1 MPLRSSER
9 WGMAGMGDSQ
19 KGKRKGLFGRLAGT
33 KTERTVEK
41 LTLVGVLAAA
51 GAELV
56 RSSSR
61 LRGYTDVQLQ
71 NIARGLTS
79 QLNTIMGES
88 ARLER
93 TLKTREG
100 KQALPL
106 AMALATLDN
115 FAALL
120 DGVLLKSAALLAQT
134 NPELKAVTVDP
145 AAASVVRAL
154 PGPSDDTL
162 PGRVVDADPVSGV
175 GAVPGAT
182 QPGISVPTPL
192 TQPLTGASAPT
203 PPPSLGTLSDRQR
216 NALADDLRAAFTEI
230 ISGVQYVQ
238 ATIGDPATTNS
249 IKIDTAI
256 AQARALV
263 ADLRARDRR
272 VREKYGVG

>member
-1 MPLRSSER
+1 MS
-9 WGMAGMGDSQ
+9 DSQ
-19 KGKRKGLFGRLAGT
+19 KGKRKGLFGRLIGG

-61 LRGYTDVQLQ
+61 MRGYSDIQLQ
-71 NIARGLTS
+71 NIARGLTG
-79 QLNTIMGES
+79 QLTTIMTES

-93 TLKTREG
+93 TLRTREG

-106 AMALATLDN
+106 AMALATLGN

-120 DGVLLKSAALLAQT
+120 DAVLLKSASLLAQT
-134 NPELKAVTVDP
+134 NPELKAVAVDS
-145 AAASVVRAL
+145 AAASGVRAL

-162 PGRVVDADPVSGV
+162 PGRVVDADPPRVPSGDM
-175 GAVPGAT
+175 GASQPGAMMPGPVT
-182 QPGISVPTPL
+182 QPPL
-192 TQPLTGASAPT
+192 APAAS
-203 PPPSLGTLSDRQR
+203 PPSLNTLSDRQR
-216 NALADDLRAAFTEI
+216 KALADDLRAAFTEI
-230 ISGVQYVQ
+230 IGGVQYVQ
-238 ATIGDPATTNS
+238 ATIGAASTTNS

-263 ADLRARDRR
+263 ADLRDRDRR
-272 VREKYGVG
+272 MREKYGVG

>member
-1 MPLRSSER
+1 
-9 WGMAGMGDSQ
+9 MGDSQ
-19 KGKRKGLFGRLAGT
+19 KGKRKGLFGRLVGG

-61 LRGYTDVQLQ
+61 MRSYTDVQLQ

-93 TLKTREG
+93 TLRTREG

-145 AAASVVRAL
+145 GQTSGVRAL
-154 PGPSDDTL
+154 PSPADDTL
-162 PGRVVDADPVSGV
+162 PGHVVDADPVPI
-175 GAVPGAT
+175 PGAS
-182 QPGISVPTPL
+182 QPGIAASGPV
-192 TQPLTGASAPT
+192 TQPLTSFSAPK
-203 PPPSLGTLSDRQR
+203 PPPSLGALSDRQR

-230 ISGVQYVQ
+230 IGGVQYVQ

>member
-1 MPLRSSER
+1 
-9 WGMAGMGDSQ
+9 MAGMGDSQ
-19 KGKRKGLFGRLAGT
+19 KGKRKGLFGRLVGT

-61 LRGYTDVQLQ
+61 MRGYTDVQLQ

-134 NPELKAVTVDP
+134 NPELKAVPVDP
-145 AAASVVRAL
+145 AAASGMRAL
-154 PGPSDDTL
+154 PDPQQAQTQPL
-162 PGRVVDADPVSGV
+162 GRVVDADP
-175 GAVPGAT
+175 APVPGT
-182 QPGISVPTPL
+182 SQPGSVASATT

-203 PPPSLGTLSDRQR
+203 LPPSLGALSDRQR
-216 NALADDLRAAFTEI
+216 NGLADDLRAAFAEI
-230 ISGVQYVQ
+230 IGGVQYVQ
-238 ATIGDPATTNS
+238 ATIGDPVTTNS

>member
-1 MPLRSSER
+1 
-9 WGMAGMGDSQ
+9 MGDSQ
-19 KGKRKGLFGRLAGT
+19 KGKRKGLFGRLVGS

-120 DGVLLKSAALLAQT
+120 DGALFKSATLLAQT
-134 NPELKAVTVDP
+134 NPELKAVTVDS
-145 AAASVVRAL
+145 ATASGVRAL
-154 PGPSDDTL
+154 PDPQQSQEAL
-162 PGRVVDADPVSGV
+162 GRVVDADPVPAL
-175 GAVPGAT
+175 GAS
-182 QPGISVPTPL
+182 QPGMAAPTAV

-203 PPPSLGTLSDRQR
+203 PPPSLGALSDRQR

-230 ISGVQYVQ
+230 IGGVQYVQ
-238 ATIGDPATTNS
+238 ATIGDPVTTNS

-272 VREKYGVG
+272 VRQKYGVG

>member
-1 MPLRSSER
+1 
-9 WGMAGMGDSQ
+9 MGDSQ
-19 KGKRKGLFGRLAGT
+19 KGKRKGLFGRLVGGKA
-33 KTERTVEK
+33 ERTVEK

-61 LRGYTDVQLQ
+61 MRGYTEVQLQ
-71 NIARGLTS
+71 NIARGLNG
-79 QLNTIMGES
+79 QLTTIMNES

-93 TLKTREG
+93 TLKTRDG
-100 KQALPL
+100 KQALKL
-106 AMALATLDN
+106 AMAITTLGN

-120 DGVLLKSAALLAQT
+120 DAVLLKSATLLAQT

-145 AAASVVRAL
+145 ASGARAL

-162 PGRVVDADPVSGV
+162 PGRVVDADPSPGS
-175 GAVPGAT
+175 VPDAAIS
-182 QPGISVPTPL
+182 QPGITMTAPT
-192 TQPLTGASAPT
+192 TQPLAPMAASV
-203 PPPSLGTLSDRQR
+203 PPSLSTLSDRQR
-216 NALADDLRAAFTEI
+216 KALADDLRAAFGEI

-238 ATIGDPATTNS
+238 ATIGDANVTNS

-263 ADLRARDRR
+263 ADLRDRDRR
-272 VREKYGVG
+272 MREKYGVG